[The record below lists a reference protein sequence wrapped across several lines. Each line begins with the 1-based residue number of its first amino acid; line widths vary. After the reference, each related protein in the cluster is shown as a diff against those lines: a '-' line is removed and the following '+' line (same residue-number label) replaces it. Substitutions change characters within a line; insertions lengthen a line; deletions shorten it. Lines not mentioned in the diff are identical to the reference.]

1 MSSIAV
7 NTFLHKRNLNAYD
20 GVEYGQNVQIN
31 KLSAG
36 YSARVEKI
44 HNKKLIIVHLLMT
57 FILGQKSGVQP
68 SKYCYG

>member
-44 HNKKLIIVHLLMT
+44 HI
-57 FILGQKSGVQP
+57 KS
-68 SKYCYG
+68 SS